1 MAIDRDGTLRKAEKF
16 LRQGRL
22 DQAIAEYHQI
32 LQVQPDDWSTVNAV
46 GDLLVRAGQTESGIE
61 HFTRIGDHLFDE
73 GFHPKAAAVYKKIL
87 KLSPDN
93 DHAALRTAEIA
104 ERQGLVADAKTALT
118 QVAAR
123 RLRRGDRTG
132 AAEIHLKLGSLDP
145 SDLGAA
151 VAAAKAAAEL
161 GNLRGAV
168 DRLLQ
173 LAGEYQRLDK
183 PDEAMSVL
191 SEAIALEPGNRD
203 VRGELSRRLIEAG
216 TLERAIEYAS
226 TAPEFKA
233 IAAAYY
239 ARGRGDEALQVLQ
252 WALDQD
258 PSDAETRRQLVRSY
272 VGRNELERARA
283 VLEGVGADSEL
294 LMELAEIN
302 LRTGRRQE
310 GRDAA
315 ARLLAAEPDRRDEV
329 MQLGLRVAEAD
340 GEAGFECVDVATDAA
355 VAEHD
360 FQAAASEL
368 NDFVALVPRHV
379 PALMKLVEVCVDGG
393 LGAAMYVAQAQLA
406 DAYLER
412 GLALEARVIAE
423 DLFAREPWE
432 PANSERFR
440 KALTLLGE
448 PDPDAVIADRLSGD
462 SPFTS
467 TDLMLDFSFNELANP
482 SDRAAPD
489 PAPAEAV
496 TPDAKSAEEA
506 VAGQPASIPPPAVE
520 TSEARPVPVPATG
533 RRGRAAVERPAA
545 AAAGAVSADTD
556 DGAIEIDLGET
567 FGAWGDTSLG
577 PESAIEDVPGG
588 LAGLERVFEGFREEA
603 VRHGVQD
610 AAAQLQQA
618 LTLEEAGKTDKAIR
632 MFERA
637 ARSPRHRQRAA
648 SELARIHRRL
658 GNTKESI
665 EWLEQAAE
673 SSLAGTEESHEL
685 LYDLGLLL
693 AEAGETERALAV
705 LLELQAD
712 VPDYRDVAQQVARL
726 SQKS

>member
-1 MAIDRDGTLRKAEKF
+1 VAIDRDGTLRKAEKF

-22 DQAIAEYHQI
+22 DQAIAEYHRI
-32 LQVQPDDWSTVNAV
+32 IEDQPEDWSTINAV

-61 HFTRIGDHLFDE
+61 HFTRIADHFFDE

-87 KLSPDN
+87 KLTPDS

-104 ERQGLVADAKTALT
+104 ERQGLFADAKAALSH
-118 QVAAR
+118 VAAR
-123 RLRRGDRTG
+123 RIKRGDRTG
-132 AAEIHLKLGSLDP
+132 AAEVHLRLGALDP
-145 SDLGAA
+145 GDLPTAVTAA
-151 VAAAKAAAEL
+151 RAAAEL

-173 LAGEYQRLDK
+173 IAGEYARLERAD
-183 PDEAMSVL
+183 DAIRVL
-191 SEAIALEPGNRD
+191 SEANGLEPGNPD
-203 VRGELSRRLIEAG
+203 VRVVLSRRLVESGA
-216 TLERAIEYAS
+216 LERAIEFATS
-226 TAPEFKA
+226 APEFKA

-258 PSDAETRRQLVRSY
+258 PSDIETRRQLVRSHL
-272 VGRNELERARA
+272 GRTELERARA
-283 VLEGVGADSEL
+283 LLDGVAENSGL
-294 LMELAEIN
+294 LIELAEIN

-329 MQLGLRVAEAD
+329 MQLGLRLSETD
-340 GEAGFECVDVATDAA
+340 GDAGFECVDVATDAA
-355 VAEHD
+355 VAEHEIS
-360 FQAAASEL
+360 AAAQAL
-368 NDFVALVPRHV
+368 NDLLALVPHHV

-393 LGAAMYVAQAQLA
+393 LGAAMYAAQAQLA

-412 GLALEARVIAE
+412 GQALEARVISE

-432 PANSERFR
+432 PVNSERFR
-440 KALTLLGE
+440 KALTMLGE

-467 TDLMLDFSFNELANP
+467 TDLMLEFSFNELATP
-482 SDRAAPD
+482 SGDAVAEQAPVAAAAPD
-489 PAPAEAV
+489 ADDAVAIEPPPEPPAAEKNDTPAEPIA
-496 TPDAKSAEEA
+496 P
-506 VAGQPASIPPPAVE
+506 
-520 TSEARPVPVPATG
+520 TG
-533 RRGRAAVERPAA
+533 RRGTTTVERPLA
-545 AAAGAVSADTD
+545 AAAGSHTD
-556 DGAIEIDLGET
+556 DDAIEIDLGET
-567 FGAWGDTSLG
+567 FGGWGDRTLG
-577 PESAIEDVPGG
+577 SEASVEEAPAG
-588 LAGLERVFEGFREEA
+588 LAGLERVFEGFRDEA
-603 VRHGVQD
+603 VRHGAQD

-618 LTLEEAGKTDKAIR
+618 LALEEAGKTDRAIR
-632 MFERA
+632 LFERA
-637 ARSPRHRQRAA
+637 ARSPRHRLRAA
-648 SELARIHRRL
+648 SELARIQRRL
-658 GNTKESI
+658 GHTRESI
-665 EWLEQAAE
+665 EWLERAAE

-712 VPDYRDVAQQVARL
+712 VPDYRDVARQVARL